1 MLDQRFAEGT
11 VMYRK
16 GVADWEEAADVV
28 TGFGHFRRHSVIVAL
43 ISLIGLILQRKS
55 ATDVMKGT
63 IRTFAGF
70 LVLASGVGVV
80 TNALTPLGNMFQH
93 AFHLQGVVPNNEAI
107 VGTPLVR
114 YGSVAA
120 LVFFFAMIVNVLLS
134 ATSYFKYVYL
144 SGYVAFYMAT

>member
-16 GVADWEEAADVV
+16 GVADWEETADVI

-63 IRTFAGF
+63 IRTFVGF

-80 TNALTPLGNMFQH
+80 TNALTPPLGICSSM
-93 AFHLQGVVPNNEAI
+93 PSI
-107 VGTPLVR
+107 SR
-114 YGSVAA
+114 A
-120 LVFFFAMIVNVLLS
+120 LFPI
-134 ATSYFKYVYL
+134 TRP
-144 SGYVAFYMAT
+144 

>member
-1 MLDQRFAEGT
+1 MGGGSGRGHRFWTFPTA
-11 VMYRK
+11 
-16 GVADWEEAADVV
+16 
-28 TGFGHFRRHSVIVAL
+28 SVIVAL

-107 VGTPLVR
+107 VGTALVR

-120 LVFFFAMIVNVLLS
+120 LFFFAMIVNVLLS
-134 ATSYFKYVYL
+134 ATSYFEYVYL